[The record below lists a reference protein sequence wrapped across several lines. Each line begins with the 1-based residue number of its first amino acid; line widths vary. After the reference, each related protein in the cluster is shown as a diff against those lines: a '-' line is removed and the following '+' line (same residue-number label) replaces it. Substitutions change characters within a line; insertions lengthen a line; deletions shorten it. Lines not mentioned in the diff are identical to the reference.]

1 MADAYIELALFVEVL
16 LDEESA
22 DGVAQVAVDVRD
34 AKLAPRRSLFAAV
47 QPPVELLLGLDE
59 PGVQVVDPVTDEPPQ
74 DVVGDRPMRRKESF
88 NLMT

>member
-16 LDEESA
+16 LDEERA

-34 AKLAPRRSLFAAV
+34 AKLSPRRRLFAAV

-74 DVVGDRPMRRKESF
+74 DVVGDRPVRRKGCF